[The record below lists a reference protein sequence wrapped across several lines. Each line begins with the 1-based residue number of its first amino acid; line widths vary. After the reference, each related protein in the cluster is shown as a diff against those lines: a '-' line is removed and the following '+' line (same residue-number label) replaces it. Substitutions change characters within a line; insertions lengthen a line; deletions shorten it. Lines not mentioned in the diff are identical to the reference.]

1 LPAGKDLVCNC
12 DWQRIPGAADSNLY
26 PFTRKIDTV
35 SANSYV
41 IATPDQLIV
50 IDPGGLR
57 EQTDHLIEVVRV
69 AREEDDLPVF
79 VYLTHAHVDHSL
91 EVTHHPWFKS
101 RDIYIAA
108 HEKGARAIEG
118 QDRVFTLATLFR
130 QEPGYIDVPIK
141 LHAGTSASRR
151 HSEDLD
157 LEGRILSLKYTDYGK
172 TLGQCVNAG
181 EGPSLGVF
189 HTPGHSPDSICIRVG
204 NILFLGDLLFAA
216 SPGIAG
222 VTGWSHASLKE
233 SIVKVLTLLEQGEI
247 TLCCPGHGRVV
258 TSATTIAILK
268 KMQKDLDTLSGIA
281 EVNPEWARETATYA
295 DDLMDRLS
303 EIFTVI
309 AGRLYFASHM
319 MEELEESGEAARLA
333 GLIRSDTIDELLAEF
348 SGFAEENRT
357 GRGADI
363 DLALK
368 AGQIVQ
374 KLDSIFEKEQLS
386 NIIDPSLI
394 RRAGRLLSDYM
405 TTFRGFC
412 PQYEIEPVDLN
423 VMVPNLLARLNR
435 MPGSDEGFLEAA
447 GNEEEYIRM
456 LAARI
461 AQAPVFEE
469 TEMRYH
475 GNPALRPVSVNEER
489 LGDMIT
495 SILEEF
501 VGSGEKVVSLIARP
515 EETYAVLDMIGGKTH
530 HFPIRK
536 PRTWR
541 FLRRECAL
549 SGCTLGKNGA
559 GDRLQILMPFWET

>member
-1 LPAGKDLVCNC
+1 MPAGKDLVCNC
-12 DWQRIPGAADSNLY
+12 DWQRIPGAADATLY
-26 PFTRKIDTV
+26 PFTRKVDTV

-41 IATPDQLIV
+41 IATTDQLV
-50 IDPGGLR
+50 VVDPGGLR
-57 EQTDHLIEVVRV
+57 EQTDHLIEVVKV
-69 AREEDDLPVF
+69 AREENDLPVF
-79 VYLTHAHVDHSL
+79 VYLTHVHVDHSL
-91 EVTHHPWFKS
+91 EVTRHPWFKS
-101 RDIYIAA
+101 PDIYIAA
-108 HEKGARAIEG
+108 HEKGARAIED

-130 QEPGYIDVPIK
+130 AEPGYIEVPLK
-141 LHAGTSASRR
+141 LHAGTHAKRG
-151 HSEDLD
+151 HSEELDLD
-157 LEGRILSLKYTDYGK
+157 GRITDLRYTDYGE
-172 TLGQCVNAG
+172 TFGQHVHAG
-181 EGPSLGVF
+181 EGSSLEVF

-233 SIVKVLTLLEQGEI
+233 SIGIVLSLLEQGEI

-295 DDLMDRLS
+295 DDLMERVS

-319 MEELEESGEAARLA
+319 MEELEESEEAARLA

-348 SGFAEENRT
+348 SGFAEENPK

-368 AGQIVQ
+368 AGQIVS
-374 KLDSIFEKEQLS
+374 KLDLIFEKEQLS

-412 PQYEIEPVDLN
+412 PQYRD
-423 VMVPNLLARLNR
+423 RT
-435 MPGSDEGFLEAA
+435 G
-447 GNEEEYIRM
+447 
-456 LAARI
+456 
-461 AQAPVFEE
+461 
-469 TEMRYH
+469 
-475 GNPALRPVSVNEER
+475 
-489 LGDMIT
+489 
-495 SILEEF
+495 
-501 VGSGEKVVSLIARP
+501 RP
-515 EETYAVLDMIGGKTH
+515 ECHDPRSPRQVKTH
-530 HFPIRK
+530 L
-536 PRTWR
+536 R
-541 FLRRECAL
+541 F
-549 SGCTLGKNGA
+549 
-559 GDRLQILMPFWET
+559 